1 MEDLRELQRFQ
12 IEALQKENA
21 SLKIENANFKAQIK
35 EATELLKEILNDLQ

>member
-21 SLKIENANFKAQIK
+21 SLKSQIK
-35 EATELLKEILNDLQ
+35 EATELLKEILNDLQS

>member
-21 SLKIENANFKAQIK
+21 SLKEEMKNLRYRAG
-35 EATELLKEILNDLQ
+35 LNDIR

>member
-21 SLKIENANFKAQIK
+21 SLKSQIK
-35 EATELLKEILNDLQ
+35 EATKLLKEILNDLQS